1 MELSICPLK
10 AEQVP
15 AIAALERQ
23 CFSAPWSESALLEE
37 VENPQALFL
46 CALWQGEPV
55 GYVGC
60 VWALDEGSIC
70 NVAVDAAYRRRGVA
84 KALLTELARR
94 GKKLGLSQ
102 LSLEV
107 RVSNLGAQA
116 LYNALGYETLGLRKN
131 FYQQPREDALIMT
144 KLLADIEGEEV

>member
-1 MELSICPLK
+1 MELCITALT

-23 CFSAPWSESALLEE
+23 CFSAPWSEQALLEE

-60 VWALDEGSIC
+60 LWALDEGSIC
-70 NVAVDAAYRRRGVA
+70 NVAVDGAYRRRGIA
-84 KALLTELARR
+84 KALLTELALR
-94 GKKLGLSQ
+94 GKKLGLRS

-116 LYNALGYETLGLRKN
+116 LYKALGYEVLGLRKN

-144 KLLADIEGEEV
+144 KLLEDIEGERL

>member
-1 MELSICPLK
+1 MELSICPLR

-46 CALWQGEPV
+46 CALWQGQPV

-60 VWALDEGSIC
+60 VWVLDEGAIC
-70 NVAVDAAYRRRGVA
+70 NVAVDAAYRRRGIA

-94 GKKLGLSQ
+94 GKKLGLAQ
-102 LSLEV
+102 LGLEV

-116 LYNALGYETLGLRKN
+116 LYKDLGYEVLGLRKN
-131 FYQQPREDALIMT
+131 FYQQPREDALIMV
-144 KLLADIEGEEV
+144 KLLEDIEGEEV